1 MARLAKRT
9 LAAQFVDQLGSYE
22 LSDLA
27 AATVQLAADNGYGD
41 QIDSL
46 IQAIEQEIIRRHHTG
61 EIQLTTAHELPQD
74 QLDRIASALAEQAG
88 LSHYSY
94 QHQVDPELIGGFEAR
109 VGDQV
114 VRDTIQ
120 HKLTKLG
127 VTHG

>member
-1 MARLAKRT
+1 MARLSKRT
-9 LAAQFVDQLGSYE
+9 LAAQFVDQIDSYE

-27 AATVQLAADNGYGD
+27 AATVQLAADNGYGE
-41 QIDSL
+41 QVDSL

-74 QLDRIASALAEQAG
+74 QLDSIASALAEQAG

-94 QHQVDPELIGGFEAR
+94 KHQVHPELIGGFEAR

-120 HKLTKLG
+120 YKLTKLG

>member
-1 MARLAKRT
+1 MARSAKRT
-9 LAAQFVDQLGSYE
+9 LAAQFVDQLDSYE
-22 LSDLA
+22 LGDLA
-27 AATVQLAADNGYGD
+27 TATVQLAADNGYGD

-88 LSHYSY
+88 LSHCSY
-94 QHQVDPELIGGFEAR
+94 KHQVDPELIGGFEAR
-109 VGDQV
+109 VGDLV

-120 HKLTKLG
+120 YKLTKLG